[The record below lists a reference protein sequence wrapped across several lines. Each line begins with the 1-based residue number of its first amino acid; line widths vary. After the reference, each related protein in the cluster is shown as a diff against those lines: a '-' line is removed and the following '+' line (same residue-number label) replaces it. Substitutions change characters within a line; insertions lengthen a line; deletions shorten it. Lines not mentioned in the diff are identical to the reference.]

1 MFMENL
7 GIRPADPVL
16 IGDLDRARDVETIG
30 GAEEKIREALRFLLL
45 ETKDNISRIP
55 HR

>member
-16 IGDLDRARDVETIG
+16 IGDLDRARDVETIAG
-30 GAEEKIREALRFLLL
+30 VEYSVRAALSALL
-45 ETKDNISRIP
+45 EPRNEG
-55 HR
+55 